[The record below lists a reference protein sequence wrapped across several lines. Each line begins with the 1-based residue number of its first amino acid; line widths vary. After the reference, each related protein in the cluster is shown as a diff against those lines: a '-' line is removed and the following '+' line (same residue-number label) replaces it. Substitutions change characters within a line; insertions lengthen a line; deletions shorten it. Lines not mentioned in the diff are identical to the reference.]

1 MGRNTDV
8 EKRMDVEIM
17 EVVGEYNGW
26 LVLLS
31 VVVSILSSYTALQI
45 VNRMASVQRTRYKW
59 LTLGSLTFG
68 GGIWSMHFIAMLAYD
83 MGMPVVYDVA
93 LVVLSILAAVASS
106 FTAFFIISKG
116 VDKKIWRFTGAVL
129 IALSIVSM
137 HYIGMDAMKM
147 NAFIEYNP
155 WLVAVSGAIALAV
168 SFVGLRLFS
177 LYAQKGKVDNKKDH
191 WKVWGSS
198 TFMGMAISGMHYT
211 GMESATFFMKG
222 RSQSVISGP
231 VVDPTMLAW
240 MIAGGVIATIGFLI
254 VLIKFDTEMETTNT
268 RLDVANQMYRS
279 ILESANDAVVT
290 SDEKGIVLAWNKS
303 AEQTFGYMAEEM
315 IGEPLT
321 KMMPA
326 HYRNAH
332 QQGIERYN
340 QTRNARVI
348 GKTVELEGLHKEGS
362 TFPMELSL
370 STVEDDGRTY
380 FTGIIR
386 DITERIE
393 NEERIRELV
402 YKDDLTHLPNR
413 RALYEHLA
421 GYIQD
426 VHEKIAVMFLDFDR
440 FKQVN
445 DVYGH
450 RMGDLLLNEGALRVK
465 SHLTEGD
472 LLARQSGDEFII
484 VLPDTSVGGAKSI
497 AESIIEEIAAPF
509 KIEDRDLYISGS
521 IGISLYPEDGTT
533 PDLLIKRADT
543 SMYQAKQD
551 GGGQYCFYT
560 EEMDQHITRKLQ
572 LENGLRKA
580 IEQEGIEVYYQPQ
593 VDVRSGEIIGFEA
606 LARWNHPEF
615 GFIRPD
621 EFIPLAEETKLIV
634 PLGEKIL
641 LEACRQYQQW
651 MDEGHDLE
659 RISVNLSAIQFMD
672 PTVVS
677 TVESVLKQTKVAP
690 AHLEIEL
697 TESIVQDSTQ
707 ALPVMNRLKK
717 MGIQLALDD
726 FGTGFSSLSYLKDF
740 PLDTLKVD
748 RSFIQTIH
756 ENEKDRAVVDT
767 VIQLADRLGLSV
779 IAEGV
784 ETEVQLDYLRSR
796 GCAEYQGYVFSK
808 PLSKT
813 EASALL
819 TQSMAM

>member
-1 MGRNTDV
+1 
-8 EKRMDVEIM
+8 M

-45 VNRMASVQRTRYKW
+45 VNRMASVHRTRYKW

-116 VDKKIWRFTGAVL
+116 LDKKVWRFTGAVL

-155 WLVAVSGAIALAV
+155 WLVAVSGGIALAV
-168 SFVGLRLFS
+168 SFVGLRVFS
-177 LYAQKGKVDNKKDH
+177 LYAQKGKVDDKKGQL
-191 WKVWGSS
+191 KVWGSS
-198 TFMGMAISGMHYT
+198 IFMGMAISGMHYT
-211 GMESATFFMKG
+211 GMESAAFYMDGSSPSLT
-222 RSQSVISGP
+222 SGP
-231 VVDPTMLAW
+231 VVEPTMLGW
-240 MIAGGVIATIGFLI
+240 MIAGGALLTIGFLI

-290 SDEKGIVLAWNKS
+290 ADEKGVVLAWNKS
-303 AEQTFGYMAEEM
+303 AERTFGYMADEM

-321 KMMPA
+321 KVMPEQ
-326 HYRNAH
+326 YRNAH
-332 QQGIERYN
+332 QQGIERFN
-340 QTRNARVI
+340 RTKNAHVI
-348 GKTVELEGLHKEGS
+348 GKSVELEGLHKDGS
-362 TFPMELSL
+362 TFPVELSL
-370 STVEDDGRTY
+370 STVEDEGRTY

-386 DITERIE
+386 DITERVK

-413 RALYEHLA
+413 RALYEHLT
-421 GYIQD
+421 GFIQE
-426 VHEKIAVMFLDFDR
+426 HESLAVMFLDFDR
-440 FKQVN
+440 FKQIN

-450 RMGDLLLNEGALRVK
+450 RMGDLLLNEGAERVK
-465 SHLTEGD
+465 SRLSSGD
-472 LLARQSGDEFII
+472 YLARQSGDEFII
-484 VLPDTSVGGAKSI
+484 VLPDTSARDTRKI
-497 AESIIEEIAAPF
+497 AESIIDEVAASF
-509 KIEDRDLYISGS
+509 TIEGRDLYISGS
-521 IGISLYPEDGTT
+521 IGISLYPNDGTT

-543 SMYQAKQD
+543 SMYQAKQN
-551 GGGQYCFYT
+551 GGSQYCFYT
-560 EEMDQHITRKLQ
+560 EEMDKHIIRKLQ

-580 IEQEGIEVYYQPQ
+580 VEQEGIDVYYQPQ
-593 VDVRSGEIIGFEA
+593 LDVFSGKIIGFEA
-606 LARWNHPEF
+606 LARWNHPDL
-615 GFIRPD
+615 GFISPD

-641 LEACRQYQQW
+641 LEACRQFRQW
-651 MDEGHDLE
+651 MGEGHDLE

-672 PTVVS
+672 PTIIS
-677 TVESVLKQTKVAP
+677 TVESVLRQTEVAP
-690 AHLEIEL
+690 EHLEIEL
-697 TESIVQDSTQ
+697 TESIVQDSVQ
-707 ALPVMNRLKK
+707 ALPVMKRMKK

-784 ETEVQLDYLRSR
+784 ETEAQLDYLRSR
-796 GCAEYQGYVFSK
+796 GCVEYQGYFFSK

-819 TQSMAM
+819 TRSMAM

>member
-1 MGRNTDV
+1 
-8 EKRMDVEIM
+8 M

-59 LTLGSLTFG
+59 LILGSLTFG

-93 LVVLSILAAVASS
+93 LVVLSIVAAVASS
-106 FTAFFIISKG
+106 FIAFFIISKG
-116 VDKKIWRFTGAVL
+116 LDMKVWRFTGALL

-147 NAFIEYNP
+147 NAWIEYNP
-155 WLVAVSGAIALAV
+155 WLVAASGAIALAV

-177 LYAQKGKVDNKKDH
+177 LYAHKEKGDSKKDH
-191 WKVWGSS
+191 LKGWGSS
-198 TFMGMAISGMHYT
+198 SFMGMAICGMHYT
-211 GMESATFFMKG
+211 GMESATFYMESS
-222 RSQSVISGP
+222 RSPISGP

-240 MIAGGVIATIGFLI
+240 LIAGGVLLTIGFLI
-254 VLIKFDTEMETTNT
+254 ALIKFDTEMETTNT
-268 RLDVANQMYRS
+268 RLEVANEMYRS

-290 SDEKGIVLAWNKS
+290 SDENGIVLAWNKS
-303 AEQTFGYMAEEM
+303 AEQTFGYKADEM
-315 IGEPLT
+315 IGDLLT
-321 KMMPA
+321 KVMPA
-326 HYRNAH
+326 HFREAH
-332 QQGIERYN
+332 QQAIERYT
-340 QTRNARVI
+340 QTKNAHVI
-348 GKTVELEGLHKEGS
+348 GKTVELEGLHKDGS

-370 STVEDDGRTY
+370 STVEDEKSTY
-380 FTGIIR
+380 FTGMIR
-386 DITERIE
+386 DITERFE
-393 NEERIRELV
+393 NEKRIRELV
-402 YKDDLTHLPNR
+402 YRDDLTHLPNR
-413 RALYEHLA
+413 RALYEQLA
-421 GYIQD
+421 RYIQD
-426 VHEKIAVMFLDFDR
+426 VQENLAVMFLDFDR

-465 SHLTEGD
+465 SLLSKRD

-484 VLPDTSVGGAKSI
+484 VLPDTGAEETEKV
-497 AESIIEEIAAPF
+497 AELIIETIATPF
-509 KIEDRDLYISGS
+509 TIEDRDLYISGS

-533 PDLLIKRADT
+533 PDLLIKHADT
-543 SMYQAKQD
+543 SMYQAKQN

-580 IEQEGIEVYYQPQ
+580 VEQEGIDVYYQPQ
-593 VDVRSGEIIGFEA
+593 VDVSSGKIIGFEA
-606 LARWNHPEF
+606 LARWNHPEL
-615 GFIRPD
+615 GFIGPD

-634 PLGEKIL
+634 PLGERIL
-641 LEACRQYQQW
+641 FEACHQYRQW
-651 MDEGHDLE
+651 MDEGHELE

-672 PTVVS
+672 PTIVS
-677 TVESVLKQTKVAP
+677 TVERVVKETEIRP
-690 AHLEIEL
+690 EHLEIEL
-697 TESIVQDSTQ
+697 TESIVQDSVQ
-707 ALPVMNRLKK
+707 ALPVMNRMKN

-767 VIQLADRLGLSV
+767 VIQLAERLGLSV

-808 PLSKT
+808 PLNKT

-819 TQSMAM
+819 TRSMAI